1 MINDILKWQAVTSND
16 VSYDGRF
23 FYAVKSTGVFCR
35 PSCKSRPPLK
45 GNVEFFDTAEAAQEA
60 GYRPCKR
67 CRPDLIDFQPL
78 MEIAEKAKSAI
89 DTYYKERD
97 KLSEELDKIGITQ
110 RRLVDI
116 FRQQYKVTPSEY
128 ADKLRI
134 RAAKEMLISSDNSI
148 INITLF
154 WGVDSVSA
162 FYGFFRKHI
171 HMTPGEYRQLH
182 NSANTTPV
190 LSYYIYETLL
200 GNILIASDG
209 NAINSIQ
216 FENMVNVNGYGNKAA
231 NDITDLAARQLEE
244 YFAGKRKHFDLPLHP
259 IGTDFQKAVWHG
271 LLSIPYGET
280 SSYKQVAQII
290 GHPTASRAVGM
301 ANNKNPILIVIPC
314 HRVVGSDGTLKGY
327 SRGLE
332 VKKRILELE
341 AEFR

>member
-1 MINDILKWQAVTSND
+1 MINDILKWEAVISND
-16 VSYDGRF
+16 AIYDGRF

-45 GNVEFFDTAEAAQEA
+45 ENVEFFDTAEAAQEA

-78 MEIAEKAKSAI
+78 MVIAEEAKAAI

-97 KLSEELDKIGITQ
+97 ALSEALNKIGITQ

-134 RAAKEMLISSDNSI
+134 RAAKERLINSDDSL
-148 INITLF
+148 INIALF
-154 WGVDSVSA
+154 LGFDSVSA
-162 FYGFFRKHI
+162 FYGFFRKHM

-182 NSANTTPV
+182 NFSNASLV
-190 LSYYIYETLL
+190 SSYYIYETVL
-200 GNILIASDG
+200 GNISISSDG
-209 NAINSIQ
+209 NAIKSIQ
-216 FENMVNVNGYGNKAA
+216 FENMINVYGNKAA
-231 NDITDLAARQLEE
+231 NYITDLAAKQLEE

-280 SSYKQVAQII
+280 RNYKQMAQMI

-314 HRVVGSDGTLKGY
+314 HRVVGSDGSPKGY
-327 SRGLE
+327 SGGLE
-332 VKKRILELE
+332 IKRRILELE